1 MLLYS
6 TDVADASTN
15 SRPRTDE
22 MKEPQ
27 SIGLTSMYK
36 TKFWN
41 KKSYCYA
48 ISKAEVRKR
57 SA

>member
-15 SRPRTDE
+15 GRPRTDE
-22 MKEPQ
+22 GTTIYRPDFYVYNHILEQK
-27 SIGLTSMYK
+27 
-36 TKFWN
+36 N
-41 KKSYCYA
+41 CYA
-48 ISKAEVRKR
+48 ILKIEVRKR